1 MGVNGDAR
9 SLVRR
14 LDEEANNPGLETLR
28 HVLGGNAGER
38 AAGMLPAVVGQEH
51 AALCAQQRVF
61 TVLASRFDESGPA
74 GFFLSLA
81 SAAVSSRVCLTRLV
95 EGAPGFSSWVQSRSP
110 AGIRSFER
118 VLCRSALL
126 GGRAEVAAALHVA
139 MISWGKQCALFAHA
153 LRSEG
158 DFATAF
164 AEYFAAYAEPPRTL
178 LAQAVEVVEA
188 GLADGEDPS
197 VVSATVEDFRM
208 SLSDFWLLAASS
220 PTKESIRDDHEL
232 ADA

>member
-1 MGVNGDAR
+1 M
-9 SLVRR
+9 VRR
-14 LDEEANNPGLETLR
+14 FDEEVNNPGLETLR

-38 AAGMLPAVVGQEH
+38 AAGMLPAAVGQEH

-61 TVLASRFDESGPA
+61 TVLSSRFDDSGPA
-74 GFFLSLA
+74 GFFLALA
-81 SAAVSSRVCLTRLV
+81 SAAVSSRVRLTRLV
-95 EGAPGFSSWVQSRSP
+95 EGEPGFSSWGRSRSP

-126 GGRAEVAAALHVA
+126 GGRAEVAAAFRVA
-139 MISWGKQCALFAHA
+139 QISWGKQCALFANA
-153 LRSEG
+153 LRSED

-164 AEYFAAYAEPPRTL
+164 ADYFAAYAEPPRAL
-178 LAQAVEVVEA
+178 LEQAVEVVEV

-197 VVSATVEDFRM
+197 AVSAAVEDFRM

-220 PTKESIRDDHEL
+220 PMKEPIRDDREFAESGVAPTL
-232 ADA
+232 VR